1 MNLTTKS
8 IFAALVVA
16 LLSLASINAEARGRE
31 PCSGSKGGIS
41 HCSGATFM
49 CNDGTASQSKRN
61 CAAEG
66 VYTKAP
72 KAQPSG
78 KPKKQPQQ

>member
-1 MNLTTKS
+1 MKT
-8 IFAALVVA
+8 IIRVAAAGAFLAVA
-16 LLSLASINAEARGRE
+16 LSANNADAGNT
-31 PCSGSKGGIS
+31 PCSGKKGGIS
-41 HCSGATFM
+41 HCSGAIFM
-49 CNDGTASQSKRN
+49 CNDGSASQSKRN

-78 KPKKQPQQ
+78 KPKKSPQQ

>member
-1 MNLTTKS
+1 MKKYIT
-8 IFAALVVA
+8 LVVVGLVA
-16 LLSLASINAEARGRE
+16 VLVSYTGNADARGRE

-41 HCSGATFM
+41 HCSGALFM

>member
-1 MNLTTKS
+1 MKQCIS
-8 IFAALVVA
+8 LVVVGLVA
-16 LLSLASINAEARGRE
+16 VLASYTGTADARGRE

-41 HCSGATFM
+41 HCSGAIFM

-78 KPKKQPQQ
+78 KTKKQPQQ

>member
-1 MNLTTKS
+1 MKT
-8 IFAALVVA
+8 IIRVVAACALVAVA
-16 LLSLASINAEARGRE
+16 LSANTASARGRE

-41 HCSGATFM
+41 HCSGAIFM

-72 KAQPSG
+72 KAQPSD

>member
-1 MNLTTKS
+1 MKKC
-8 IFAALVVA
+8 I
-16 LLSLASINAEARGRE
+16 SLAVVGLVAVLVSYTGAADARGRE

-41 HCSGATFM
+41 HCSGAIFM